1 MPTDDLNIESLLE
14 FSIQQDELVA
24 GHQKEMSQVLANKE
38 RLQAALAKEHAE
50 KLVYKDENSQL
61 KEQLAE
67 YQKLVTQLQAENQEL
82 RNRPNIVT
90 DTYIETQNVKR
101 QCNYLPHSRRTSR
114 YKLNNTTQTQLQ
126 LWNQP
131 TVSSM

>member
-61 KEQLAE
+61 KEQLESAHI
-67 YQKLVTQLQAENQEL
+67 Y
-82 RNRPNIVT
+82 
-90 DTYIETQNVKR
+90 
-101 QCNYLPHSRRTSR
+101 CN
-114 YKLNNTTQTQLQ
+114 
-126 LWNQP
+126 
-131 TVSSM
+131 